1 MAVMRGLLRLG
12 VVVAS
17 VLAVVVG
24 GGQVAAAEP
33 TLQVSVDKA
42 RLASGGVQVV
52 LSGEYVC
59 GPFAEGDGV
68 VDLTVTQGGTT
79 GYGYVYPT
87 ACDGGAQPWSATVD
101 SVGTPFVAGR
111 VRVVGGGYVCDRLT
125 GVCAFGSFG
134 PTTLR
139 VR

>member
-1 MAVMRGLLRLG
+1 MRGLLRLV
-12 VVVAS
+12 VVVAG

-24 GGQVAAAEP
+24 GGGSATAEP

-42 RLASGGVQVV
+42 RLAAGGMQVV

-79 GYGYVYPT
+79 GYGYVYPS
-87 ACDGGAQPWSATVD
+87 ACDGAAQPWSAVVD
-101 SVGTPFVAGR
+101 SVNTPFVAGR
-111 VRVVGGGYVCDRLT
+111 VRVVGGGYVCDRVT
-125 GVCAFGSFG
+125 GACAFGSFG
-134 PTTLR
+134 PTSVR

>member
-1 MAVMRGLLRLG
+1 MVLLRLG

-24 GGQVAAAEP
+24 GGQVAVAEP
-33 TLQVSVDKA
+33 TQEPTQQVSVSKA
-42 RLASGGVQVV
+42 RLAAGGAQVV

-79 GYGYVYPT
+79 GYGYVYPS
-87 ACDGGAQPWSATVD
+87 ACDGAAQPWSAVVD
-101 SVGTPFVAGR
+101 SVNTPFVAGR
-111 VRVVGGGYVCDRLT
+111 VRVVGGGYVCDRVT
-125 GVCAFGSFG
+125 GACAFGSFG
-134 PTTLR
+134 PTSVR

>member
-1 MAVMRGLLRLG
+1 MRVLLRLG
-12 VVVAS
+12 VVMAS

-24 GGQVAAAEP
+24 GGQTAIAEP
-33 TLQVSVDKA
+33 VLQVSVSKA
-42 RLASGGVQVV
+42 RLAAGGAQVV

-79 GYGYVYPT
+79 GYGYVYPS
-87 ACDGGAQPWSATVD
+87 ACDGAAQPWSAVVD
-101 SVGTPFVAGR
+101 SVNTPFTAGR
-111 VRVVGGGYVCDRLT
+111 VRVIGGGYVCDRVT
-125 GVCAFGSFG
+125 GACAFGSFG
-134 PTTLR
+134 PTTVR